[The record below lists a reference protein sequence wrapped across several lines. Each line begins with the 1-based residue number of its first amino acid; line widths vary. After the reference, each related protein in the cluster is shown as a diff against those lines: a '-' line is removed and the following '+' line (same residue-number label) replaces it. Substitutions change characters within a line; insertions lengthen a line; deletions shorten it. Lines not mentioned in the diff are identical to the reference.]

1 MTPST
6 AKPVA
11 PSPSAS
17 ATLADGLA
25 RQLAPAL
32 VQLAHGPGGNTV
44 TLRLD
49 PVGLGHVQVR
59 IDRDPA
65 GTPTIQVSAE
75 HPDTLR
81 LLVADQPQLHRALDD
96 AGVASD
102 GRTLS
107 FSLDTPGGSAPGG
120 SGGNAPGSSA
130 DGGAAGQQGGHR
142 GARPAFAAVVD
153 EDVAFPIPPAWL
165 RAGVD
170 ITA

>member
-1 MTPST
+1 M
-6 AKPVA
+6 
-11 PSPSAS
+11 
-17 ATLADGLA
+17 
-25 RQLAPAL
+25 
-32 VQLAHGPGGNTV
+32 QLAHGPAGNTV

-59 IDRDPA
+59 IDRDPG

-75 HPDTLR
+75 HPETLR
-81 LLVADQPQLHRALDD
+81 LLVADQPQLHRALDN

-107 FSLDTPGGSAPGG
+107 FSLETPGGNAAGG
-120 SGGNAPGSSA
+120 SGGTASGSA
-130 DGGAAGQQGGHR
+130 GDGGAAGQQGGNR
-142 GARPAFAAVVD
+142 SARTAFAAAAD
-153 EDVAFPIPPAWL
+153 DDTAFPIPPAWL